1 MPTFTGTAFADGGPD
16 LLRTR
21 AATAARIQQWLL
33 PDYTPGDS
41 YATLAAAVA
50 AVANMVAGNFVS
62 SGSSGADRVLTIA
75 AKAMGL
81 VADVAAADF
90 STLHVAIVDTVS
102 SEVHL
107 VGPTDTDAG
116 SDMLTG
122 GTYNCSARTY
132 SLGQPTVV

>member
-33 PDYTPGDS
+33 PDYTPGAS
-41 YATLAAAVA
+41 YAALSAALVA
-50 AVANMVAGNFVS
+50 GANMVAGNFVS

-75 AKAMGL
+75 AKTMAI
-81 VADVAAADF
+81 VSDVAAADF
-90 STLHVAIVDTVS
+90 ATLHVALVDTVS
-102 SEVHL
+102 SEVLL
-107 VGPTDTDAG
+107 VGPTDTDAP

-132 SLGQPTVV
+132 SLGQATVV